1 MARVLRLPRRLAI
14 LLFTFVFSIAQWVR
28 AKPLEGL
35 RRSVRGAGNAS
46 YQVNRGLL
54 FRLAG
59 GQGNKRHYVL
69 QATGNFPYGRLVA
82 VSVGAP
88 VPVPVLLSGIPQSS
102 VANRDTGLLHAA
114 IGGLSGPKKSG
125 ITPPNLCHCS
135 CSSCGGCGSCG
146 SCSSCSGSC
155 GTSCAGSCG
164 TSCGTSCGNCTS
176 CGDCSSCGNCI
187 SCGFGFGSSCFTNCL
202 SCASCASCLS
212 CSSCTCGSCA
222 SCGNCGS
229 CASCVG

>member
-28 AKPLEGL
+28 AKPLEGM

-69 QATGNFPYGRLVA
+69 QATGNFPYVRLVA
-82 VSVGAP
+82 VSVGDPA
-88 VPVPVLLSGIPQSS
+88 PVPVLLSGIPQSS

-114 IGGLSGPKKSG
+114 IGGLSGPHKQTAGPKAYPEG
-125 ITPPNLCHCS
+125 
-135 CSSCGGCGSCG
+135 SCGGCGSCG